1 MDFFGVKLFLALCF
15 FACLLWMARWAV
27 NKIDEYFDE

>member
-1 MDFFGVKLFLALCF
+1 MEFAGVKLFLALGF
-15 FACLLWMARWAV
+15 FVGLLFLARWAV